1 MLVCSMSR
9 THLPLN
15 ALRAFE
21 ASARHL
27 SFTRAGL
34 ELRVTQT
41 AISHQVKGLE
51 ASLGVRL
58 FRRLPRGLALTD
70 EGTVLLPV
78 LVDAFDRIG
87 ATLERVER
95 GQIQEVVTVGM
106 VGTFA
111 TGWLLPRL
119 DDFRKDHPFVDLRV
133 LTNNNRVDVAGDGLD
148 YAIRFGSG
156 AWHGTEAT
164 PLFDAPLSPA
174 CQPAV
179 AERLRSPADLLR
191 EPLLRSYRD
200 DEWPQWFARS
210 NLVPPVAR
218 GPVFD
223 SSVTLAEAVVL
234 GIGVALLPRRMFAR
248 ADADGR
254 LAWPFDIEINVGSYW
269 LTRLKSRPLTP
280 GMVSFREWL
289 SRHITQDRFAWPETQ
304 GRLPSREAWD
314 GR

>member
-1 MLVCSMSR
+1 M
-9 THLPLN
+9 
-15 ALRAFE
+15 
-21 ASARHL
+21 
-27 SFTRAGL
+27 
-34 ELRVTQT
+34 TQT

-51 ASLGVRL
+51 TLLGVRL

-70 EGTVLLPV
+70 EGTVLLPG

-87 ATLERVER
+87 ATLDRVER
-95 GQIQEVVTVGM
+95 GQVQEVVTIGM

-119 DDFRKDHPFVDLRV
+119 NDFHKDHQFVDLRV

-148 YAIRFGSG
+148 YAVRFGNG

-164 PLFDAPLSPA
+164 PLFDAPMSPA
-174 CQPAV
+174 CQPAL
-179 AERLRSPADLLR
+179 AKRLRSPADLLR

-210 NLVPPVAR
+210 NLVLPVAR

-223 SSVTLAEAVVL
+223 SSITLAEAVVL
-234 GIGVALLPRRMFAR
+234 GIGVALLPRCMFAR

-254 LAWPFDIEINVGSYW
+254 LAWPFDIQINVGSYW
-269 LTRLKSRPLTP
+269 LTRLKSRPVTA
-280 GMVSFREWL
+280 GMVAFREWL
-289 SRHITQDRFAWPETQ
+289 SRRITQDRVEPPRVSR
-304 GRLPSREAWD
+304 RLLIL
-314 GR
+314 